1 MAYRKGKD
9 GSWYYYYKKSTST
22 QHLIQK
28 DWFKENGYKQK
39 DPLPK
44 EFWEHINEQFTEDRC
59 AYWGIA
65 IDGDGS
71 ISSGGQDWVHI
82 QLSALEP
89 VHFLAGVYGASIAH
103 ITFPTEPTWK
113 DGYRVALMG
122 DRCHDFVKRICPYM
136 IEKKHLALR
145 MINKYEPNYHP
156 PKIPMD
162 FRKDP
167 GSISTHMHMV
177 AGLFDTEGSVGIK
190 PSYSKYQSK
199 KKGLRIYSSLNQ
211 WIQFTNTNLRPLR
224 KIKKILESWPFIFK
238 LTIRKDMSR
247 LFKKNGDLQKQ
258 RYKLTVP
265 SGQHRLFMKLF
276 SPLLMI
282 KKKKQEGRFDDLAE
296 IDKRFFP
303 DKYYKDYPNQKPDGS
318 KR

>member
-1 MAYRKGKD
+1 
-9 GSWYYYYKKSTST
+9 
-22 QHLIQK
+22 
-28 DWFKENGYKQK
+28 
-39 DPLPK
+39 
-44 EFWEHINEQFTEDRC
+44 
-59 AYWGIA
+59 
-65 IDGDGS
+65 
-71 ISSGGQDWVHI
+71 
-82 QLSALEP
+82 
-89 VHFLAGVYGASIAH
+89 
-103 ITFPTEPTWK
+103 
-113 DGYRVALMG
+113 
-122 DRCHDFVKRICPYM
+122 M
-136 IEKKHLALR
+136 IEKKHIALKL
-145 MINKYEPNYHP
+145 INRKEPNYHP

>member
-1 MAYRKGKD
+1 MAYRKNKD
-9 GSWYYYYKKSTST
+9 GSFSYYYKEAPRK
-22 QHLIQK
+22 QRIIQP
-28 DWFKENGYKQK
+28 DWFKEHGYKTDQF
-39 DPLPK
+39 PE
-44 EFWEHINEQFTEDRC
+44 EFWTYVDEQLTPPRC
-59 AYWGIA
+59 GYWAIA
-65 IDGDGS
+65 TDGDGT
-71 ISSGGQDWVHI
+71 ISWARNHCVEIALTSREPI
-82 QLSALEP
+82 QYLADLYGVSLSY
-89 VHFLAGVYGASIAH
+89 VS
-103 ITFPTEPTWK
+103 FPTEPNWK
-113 DGYRVALMG
+113 NMYRVSLTG
-122 DRCHDFVKRICPYM
+122 KRAHHFAKKICPYM
-136 IEKKHLALR
+136 IEKKHIALKL
-145 MINKYEPNYHP
+145 INRKEPNYHP

-265 SGQHRLFMKLF
+265 TGQHRLFMKLF

-282 KKKKQEGRFDDLAE
+282 KKKKQESRFDDLAE